1 MQRKCQ
7 GCNKTFTPPNYS
19 MMRCRSCA
27 KGVGYPKNLTEAEIK
42 ERELEQKRKQGEKE
56 EVTKRSNNRPKKT
69 NAKNTP
75 CTCHICG
82 TEFLGTNKRCKFC
95 SPECRKIGESRYN
108 KELYKIRKQQ
118 KEICNENIE
127 NE

>member
-27 KGVGYPKNLTEAEIK
+27 KGVGYPKKLTEAEIK
-42 ERELEQKRKQGEKE
+42 ERDLEQNLKKDVE
-56 EVTKRSNNRPKKT
+56 EGRTKRAYHMRESKKE
-69 NAKNTP
+69 KKTP

-82 TEFLGTNKRCKFC
+82 TEFLGSNKCCKYC
-95 SPECRKIGESRYN
+95 SKECREKGNLQYSREYN
-108 KELYKIRKQQ
+108 EKRRNERKC
-118 KEICNENIE
+118 K
-127 NE
+127 

>member
-27 KGVGYPKNLTEAEIK
+27 KGVGWPKELTEAEIK
-42 ERELEQKRKQGEKE
+42 ERAVKEEEKQGGKE
-56 EVTKRSNNRPKKT
+56 VSTKRSYHMRESKKS
-69 NAKNTP
+69 KKTP

-82 TEFLGTNKRCKFC
+82 IEFLGHNRCCKFC

-108 KELYKIRKQQ
+108 KEQYKIRKTA
-118 KEICNENIE
+118 KGVMK
-127 NE
+127 

>member
-7 GCNKTFTPPNYS
+7 GCNKTFTPPNYT

-27 KGVGYPKNLTEAEIK
+27 KGVGYPKEPTEAEIK
-42 ERELEQKRKQGEKE
+42 ERALEKKRKQGVKE
-56 EVTKRSNNRPKKT
+56 VVKKHTHHMSKSNKAKK
-69 NAKNTP
+69 TP

-82 TEFLGTNKRCKFC
+82 TEFLGHNRCCKFC

-108 KELYKIRKQQ
+108 KEQYKIRKTE
-118 KEICNENIE
+118 KGVMK
-127 NE
+127 